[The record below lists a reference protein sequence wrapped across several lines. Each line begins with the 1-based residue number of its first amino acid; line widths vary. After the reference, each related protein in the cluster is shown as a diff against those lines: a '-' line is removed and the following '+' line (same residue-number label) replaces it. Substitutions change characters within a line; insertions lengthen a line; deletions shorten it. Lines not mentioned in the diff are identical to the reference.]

1 MSRPKVFIVD
11 DDPTFIKL
19 LEHQLEAAKITPI
32 ETYISGEEC
41 LKNMHHKPRLVL
53 LDFTLGGLN
62 GLDVLKQIKKDFPRT
77 DVVMLTAVQD
87 EDVEQICLGAGA
99 SNYIRKDPDG
109 LERLQNEVL
118 PKYKKSGFFSF
129 FN

>member
-1 MSRPKVFIVD
+1 MSKPKVFIVD
-11 DDPTFIKL
+11 DDPNFVKL
-19 LEHQLEAAKITPI
+19 LEHQLEAAKFTPI
-32 ETYISGEEC
+32 ESYISGEEC

-53 LDFTLGGLN
+53 LDFSLGGLN
-62 GLDVLKQIKKDFPRT
+62 GLDVLTKIKRDYPRT
-77 DVVMLTAVQD
+77 AVVMLTAV
-87 EDVEQICLGAGA
+87 EDIEVEQRCLDAGA

-118 PKYKKSGFFSF
+118 PKYKRNGLFSF

>member
-1 MSRPKVFIVD
+1 MRKPKVFIVD
-11 DDPTFIKL
+11 DDPTFVKL
-19 LEHQLEAAKITPI
+19 LEHQMETAKFTPI

-41 LKNMHHKPRLVL
+41 LKNMYHKPKLVL
-53 LDFTLGGLN
+53 LDFSLGGLN
-62 GLDVLKQIKKDFPRT
+62 GLDVLTKIKKEFPKT
-77 DVVMLTAVQD
+77 VVVMLTAV
-87 EDVEQICLGAGA
+87 EDVEVEQRCLEAGA

-118 PKYKKSGFFSF
+118 PKYKSGGLFSF